1 MPAKVISF
9 INMKGGVGKT
19 TLTVNIAD
27 QLAEQGEK
35 VLVIDMDPQ
44 FNSTQT
50 LLLHKVHLE
59 KLNNPSPTPKQ
70 NFPDVEST
78 DDLTDTDTDPKKI
91 QEEIEDEVTSTSIY
105 YELESKQNT
114 VLQLFVS
121 TSIVEKPDLIFNIK
135 KNLDII
141 PGDLRLS
148 QEITG
153 DTSTKVEV
161 IMNFLEKYDIKR
173 NYNYVLID
181 CPPTWSVLTH
191 SSLFASDYYV
201 IPSKVDLYSS
211 IGIKLLEK
219 QIKEKLT
226 DTITY
231 QKMGLNLKNLG
242 IIFTLIHRGIRAE
255 TQRIEKI
262 KSEFTNIDFFESL
275 LPHMPSVPTRLTVY
289 SDANNN
295 DLYRQLINSIE
306 KITQELID
314 KISIIEEG
322 NNEREVVTKN

>member
-1 MPAKVISF
+1 MPGKVISF

-27 QLAEQGEK
+27 KLAEQGEK

-59 KLNNPSPTPKQ
+59 KLNNLSPTSKQ
-70 NFPDVEST
+70 NFSEIEST
-78 DDLTDTDTDPKKI
+78 DELTNAEAKKI
-91 QEEIEDEVTSTSIY
+91 LEEIEDEVTSTSIY
-105 YELESKQNT
+105 DELVKQQKT
-114 VLQLFVS
+114 VLQLFLS

-135 KNLDII
+135 ENLDII

-161 IMNFLEKYDIKR
+161 IMNFLDKYDIR
-173 NYNYVLID
+173 ENYNYVLID

-211 IGIKLLEK
+211 IGIKLLEN

-226 DTITY
+226 DTYTY
-231 QKMGLNLKNLG
+231 KKMGLKLKNLG

-255 TQRIEKI
+255 MSRIEKI
-262 KSEFTNIDFFESL
+262 KSQFPNIEFFESL

-289 SDANNN
+289 SDVNNN
-295 DLYRQLINSIE
+295 DLYSQLINSIE
-306 KITQELID
+306 NITQELID
-314 KISIIEEG
+314 KISIIEEE
-322 NNEREVVTKN
+322 NNERQIPTKN